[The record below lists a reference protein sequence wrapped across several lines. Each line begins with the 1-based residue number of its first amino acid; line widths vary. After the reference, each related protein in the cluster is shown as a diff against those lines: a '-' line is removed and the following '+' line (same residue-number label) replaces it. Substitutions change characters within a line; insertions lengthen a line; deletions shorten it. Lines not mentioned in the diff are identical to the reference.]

1 MFAFAVCTFGVRL
14 TFFLDQCPEM
24 YYSHFELK
32 TSHKNKI
39 ILPTSFLYGHFFPGK
54 CWHQHP
60 KSDLESADFLSLSH
74 MLDQDHQYILRN
86 SSAKRLRTPSHYI
99 NIILMLLPIFSHLH
113 LPKSSYP
120 FNTCTLYS
128 SNHIRPKAT
137 CSYSSNI
144 LWWFLDWKHMYI
156 LPQINKYYIT
166 WPIGP
171 SSPTN
176 LSFCAFAFTRLT
188 GESLFRSLKPTPP
201 SKHVFSR

>member
-1 MFAFAVCTFGVRL
+1 ML
-14 TFFLDQCPEM
+14 T
-24 YYSHFELK
+24 
-32 TSHKNKI
+32 
-39 ILPTSFLYGHFFPGK
+39 PTS
-54 CWHQHP
+54 
-60 KSDLESADFLSLSH
+60 KSDLESADFLSLSQTLH
-74 MLDQDHQYILRN
+74 QDHQYILRT

-137 CSYSSNI
+137 CSYSSSI
-144 LWWFLDWKHMYI
+144 LWWFLDWKQMYI
-156 LPQINKYYIT
+156 LPKINKYYII

-176 LSFCAFAFTRLT
+176 LSFCAFASTSLT
-188 GESLFRSLKPTPP
+188 GGSLFRSLKSSPP
-201 SKHVFSR
+201 AKHVFFR